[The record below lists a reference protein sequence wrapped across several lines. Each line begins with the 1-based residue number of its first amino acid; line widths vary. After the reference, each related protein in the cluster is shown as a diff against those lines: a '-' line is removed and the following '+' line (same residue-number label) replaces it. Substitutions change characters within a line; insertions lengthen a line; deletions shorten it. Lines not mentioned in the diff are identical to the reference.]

1 MMKRFYIALVV
12 ITITLIQYT
21 MQHEITYD
29 EFCLYYAKKFLD
41 LVVEHGMVVTEACFK
56 ANISTITFYK
66 MTRNDFANLSEVR
79 AKTIYNAYITLK
91 KHIDD

>member
-1 MMKRFYIALVV
+1 MKRFYIALVV

-41 LVVEHGMVVTEACFK
+41 LILEHGITVAEACYK
-56 ANISTITFYK
+56 ANISSITYYK
-66 MTRNDFANLSEVR
+66 ITYHNFEKLNQVR

-91 KHIDD
+91 KHIHD